1 MEDAHDHQFG
11 HFRLDAL
18 DQRLWRGKD
27 ELVLRPKT
35 FAVLSHLVKHAG
47 RLVSRDE
54 LLEAVWPG
62 IVVSEAVLTVCI
74 GEIRQALGDDS
85 REARYVETAH
95 RRGYRF
101 IATVTSSTP
110 FVPAPET
117 PRAGARSVVG
127 REAALGHRDRCL
139 EAARRGARAV
149 AFVTGEAGIGKTSLV
164 DAFPHK
170 TWPLAR
176 EILHRV
182 TRTNQAA
189 FERSSERSC

>member
-1 MEDAHDHQFG
+1 MEEAHVHRFG
-11 HFRLDAL
+11 HFRLDPR
-18 DQRLWRGKD
+18 DERLWRGRD

-35 FAVLSHLVKHAG
+35 FAVLSYLVKHAG

-110 FVPAPET
+110 FVHAAEPPGPAPGRSWAARLRWAT
-117 PRAGARSVVG
+117 SIATWKRPGGGRARSP
-127 REAALGHRDRCL
+127 
-139 EAARRGARAV
+139 
-149 AFVTGEAGIGKTSLV
+149 S
-164 DAFPHK
+164 
-170 TWPLAR
+170 
-176 EILHRV
+176 
-182 TRTNQAA
+182 
-189 FERSSERSC
+189 